1 MISSPR
7 CRKDMIR
14 LSEIAVPASRG
25 GQKQLIAVARAF
37 LKDAPILILD
47 EATSSLD
54 PESSSM
60 VIKAAADLMKSR
72 STLIITHRE
81 DIASMADSVV
91 SLGGPTPSD

>member
-1 MISSPR
+1 M
-7 CRKDMIR
+7 
-14 LSEIAVPASRG
+14 SEIAVPASR